1 MAYMNQEKKA
11 KIVATLKEVLKGEN
25 IKYSLRVRDHMSIT
39 MTIKQGKIDFIG
51 NWEQT
56 NCKKVDRDYLQVNHY
71 WIKEHFSGKVAE
83 VLLKIDD
90 AMRSAD
96 WYDKSDS
103 MVDYFD
109 TAYYYDIKI
118 GDWDKPYEVI

>member
-1 MAYMNQEKKA
+1 MAWMNQEKKA

-25 IKYSLRVRDHMSIT
+25 IKYSLRVRDNMAIT
-39 MTIKQGKIDFIG
+39 MTIKQGEIDFIG

-56 NCKKVDRDYLQVNHY
+56 NCKKVDRDYLQVNQY

-83 VLLKIDD
+83 VLLKIDN

-109 TAYYYDIKI
+109 TAYYYHIKI
-118 GDWDKPYEVI
+118 GDWDKPYKLI